1 MNSSWYSTF
10 RAVAVFIAIG
20 IAFGQV
26 SSRAQRPLGADVSGY
41 QPTNVPWATAK
52 AAGVRFAWTK
62 CTEGTGY
69 VNPNFISQLIG
80 ATNAG
85 VYIGLYHY
93 ARPGLH
99 PAITGANSADSEA
112 AYFWSHASPYIKY
125 GGAYFMPMLDW
136 EDVGTSGQ
144 PSTEPSIAN
153 GFTAATM
160 SAWVNEWC
168 TAVSN
173 SAYATGVIIKPVVYS
188 GTWYSAPGS
197 TWPGLDSSVTY
208 HPNNMS
214 TYPANPAPQTGAPS
228 TTPWTS
234 WTFWQYADTN
244 WTGGD
249 SDVYNGTLSSLIQNF
264 VIGGTNAPVF
274 TLQPTN
280 FTLNPGGAATFS
292 VRATG
297 QAPLSYQWQFN
308 GVNIP
313 GATSSNYTVAN
324 VQFSNVGGYVAIVTN
339 PYAALASKAGYL
351 TILSNPPG
359 AVVAP
364 SGLADWWPAEGTPI
378 DIIGTAHGTPVNAV
392 TYVTGK
398 EGRAFHFNGS
408 NTYLTT
414 GATSIPVPWTASF
427 WVNRQNA
434 PGTAAALSGDGAVE
448 LKLEQYQTTNS
459 HQVGFTRFGVADW
472 NFGYTV
478 PLNTWTHLA
487 FVASGTQMQL
497 YANGALVGTIAT
509 NIPLPRA
516 YFGAG
521 YVNSNGNIVDYVLA
535 SIDEIMLFNRAL
547 NSQEVN
553 SLYAGGNAAYV
564 HAPEFT
570 AVQALGNSQFRLN
583 LKGLTGKNVSIYRSL
598 DFTTWT
604 KLGSVA
610 NPSGIILYTD
620 SSATN
625 DVSFYRASQP

>member
-1 MNSSWYSTF
+1 MLV
-10 RAVAVFIAIG
+10 VAGLGVVFVAEH
-20 IAFGQV
+20 AL
-26 SSRAQRPLGADVSGY
+26 AQRPLGTDVSGY
-41 QPTNVPWATAK
+41 QAADLPWATAK

-62 CTEGTGY
+62 ATEGTGY
-69 VNPNFISQLIG
+69 VNPNFIGQVTG

-99 PAITGANSADSEA
+99 TNITGINSADSEA

-144 PSTEPSIAN
+144 PATDPTVAN
-153 GFTAATM
+153 GFTTAQM

-188 GTWYSAPGS
+188 GSWYSAPGS
-197 TWPGLDSSVTY
+197 TYPGLDSSVTY

-214 TYPANPAPQTGAPS
+214 GYPTTPNPQTGAPS
-228 TTPWTS
+228 STTPWPS

-249 SDVYNGTLSSLIQNF
+249 SDVYNGTLATLIQNF
-264 VIGGTNAPVF
+264 VIGGTNAPAI

-280 FTLNPGGAATFS
+280 FTLNPGGITTFS

-308 GVNIP
+308 GVAIP

-324 VQFSNVGGYVAIVTN
+324 VQLANVGGYVATVSN
-339 PYAALASKAGYL
+339 SYAALASKAGYL

-359 AVVAP
+359 AAVAP
-364 SGLADWWPAEGTPI
+364 SGLVDWWPAEGTPI

-408 NTYLTT
+408 NTYLST
-414 GATSIPVPWTASF
+414 GASSIPVPWTASF

-434 PGTAAALSGDGAVE
+434 PGTGAALCSDGAGE
-448 LKLEQYQTTNS
+448 LKLEQYNGT
-459 HQVGFTRFGVADW
+459 HQVGFTKFTYWDQ

-478 PLNTWTHLA
+478 PQNTWTHLV
-487 FVASGTQMQL
+487 FVASGNQMQL
-497 YANGALVGTIAT
+497 YANGTPAGTIAT
-509 NIPLPRA
+509 NMPLPRA
-516 YFGAG
+516 YFGVG
-521 YVNSNGNIVDYVLA
+521 YVASNGNLVDYLLA
-535 SIDEIMLFNRAL
+535 GVDETMFFNRAL
-547 NSQEVN
+547 SAAEVS
-553 SLYAGGNAAYV
+553 SLYAAGVTGFV
-564 HAPEFT
+564 HVPEFT
-570 AVQALGNSQFRLN
+570 GSQSLGNNQFQLS
-583 LKGLTGKNVSIYRSL
+583 LKGLTGKTFSIYRSL

-604 KLGSVA
+604 KLGTVA
-610 NPSGIILYTD
+610 NPIGIIQFMD
-620 SSATN
+620 NSATN
-625 DVSFYRASQP
+625 DEAFYRASQP